1 MAKTIKVKKGTR
13 IYISASKDGYNC
25 TGLEKV
31 VNGDEEIS
39 LSLSEK
45 TNSFRFKV
53 TNQSKS
59 SGGKAWT
66 VVQNDFYSS
75 PEVITLGYCD
85 LSDYSYIF
93 EENYNHGM
101 IPPYTMPIYYIGAYE
116 VAVYSDIGMTTQIGT
131 LYDFQNNYIYVPE
144 NANTDGSTIVGEVTY
159 NNTVVMPFELSGT
172 RDYDFTLDYGD
183 GTTETILGT
192 DTRTS
197 ISHDYPTGYAQ
208 YTVTLTSESGK
219 MPNFNSYNSIYDD
232 NRVNDIIDPF
242 LLMNTASGKNMARKI
257 YNFPWGL
264 WYKNPQINDL
274 SYCVSGSSNI
284 KHDLAKF
291 SPLTTTIAHMCSDT
305 TLSYLSPD
313 FLKNNTEIT
322 SASYAFYNASYLR
335 EIPDNFFAN
344 NKKCTNFSCC
354 FLNNNRLR
362 VTPNIFCKDSTEAT
376 TRFAGISEAPD
387 FSRCF
392 ERSYSSYSNYCKG
405 GTAPRLWEY
414 TYTDTNGNTL
424 TPISTDCFK
433 GHTVD
438 TLTNWLDIPESWGG
452 PKEITFKITP
462 TPADATVKING
473 VEQSEI
479 TVKTGTYVSYEV
491 SKEGCVTQSMDAY
504 LIPSYISGTEHEKRI
519 TLRIYRSIPIID
531 GVASMPARVW
541 NIQNRLFCT
550 FEGGSSADTYSEEGT
565 MLYEYDSES
574 DAFLPNNNIVFDG
587 KYPYI
592 RDVSYDSVN
601 NKYVFACY
609 AGWVVSTSDF
619 VTFEKHIADPAET
632 CQYQSIECSNG
643 VWIVCGTYGSN
654 QLRRSTDQG
663 ATWTDITLP
672 ITSTWYSS
680 VRRFGSRIFLLGYKS
695 SSGSY
700 VGNLCFSD
708 DDGATWGL
716 AWSSVPDI
724 ILNLVVSEEAIIG
737 LGYRKPKIMRST
749 DGVSWTTIENLPQ
762 TITDSFYIG
771 DGVFIGSGYLKKIFS
786 TDHGATW
793 QTSQANGS
801 GVLPGTLY
809 PGCLYNDKIYM
820 GAYSDVCEIDKSV
833 FLQPLTSE

>member
-1 MAKTIKVKKGTR
+1 MAKTIKVKKGNR

-59 SGGKAWT
+59 SGGKAWI

-75 PEVITLGYCD
+75 PEIITLGYCD
-85 LSDYSYIF
+85 LSNYSYIF
-93 EENYNHGM
+93 EENYNYGLV
-101 IPPYTMPIYYIGAYE
+101 PPYTMPIYHIGAYD
-116 VAVYSDIGMTTQIGT
+116 VAVYSDIEMTTQIGM
-131 LYDFQNNYIYVPE
+131 LYDFESNYIYVPE
-144 NANTDGSTIVGEVTY
+144 NANTDGSTTVGEVTY

-197 ISHDYPTGYAQ
+197 ISHDYPTGSAQ

-219 MPNFNSYNSIYDD
+219 MPNFNSYNTIGDD
-232 NRVNDIIDPF
+232 NRVTDIIDPF
-242 LLMNTASGKNMARKI
+242 LLMDTTSGKNTARGI
-257 YNFPWGL
+257 NDFPWGL

-274 SYCVSGSSNI
+274 SYCVSGSYNI

-291 SPLTTTIAHMCSDT
+291 SPLATTIDFMCSST
-305 TLSYLSPD
+305 NLSYLSPD
-313 FLKNNTEIT
+313 FLKNNSEIT

-354 FLNNNRLR
+354 FTNCNQLK
-362 VTPNIFCKDSTEAT
+362 VTPNIFCNDTTEST
-376 TRFAGISEAPD
+376 TRFAGIPSAPD

-392 ERSYSSYSNYCKG
+392 ERSYFSYSSYCKN
-405 GTAPRLWEY
+405 GTAPQLWNY
-414 TYTDTNGNTL
+414 TYTDEEGTEL

-452 PKEITFKITP
+452 PKEVTFKITP
-462 TPADATVKING
+462 TPTDAIVKING

-491 SKEGCVTQSMDAY
+491 SKEGYVTQSMDAY
-504 LIPSYISGTEHEKRI
+504 LIPSYISGTEHVKKI
-519 TLRIYRSIPIID
+519 TLKIYRSIPIND
-531 GVASMPARVW
+531 TVASMPARVW
-541 NIQNRLFCT
+541 NIQNRFFCT
-550 FEGGSSADTYSEEGT
+550 YEGGSSADTYSEEGT

-574 DAFLPNNNIVFDG
+574 DAFLPNNNMVFDG

-592 RDVSYDSVN
+592 GDVRYDSVN

-609 AGWVVSTSDF
+609 GGWIVSTSDF
-619 VTFEKHIADPAET
+619 ITFEKHIADPTET
-632 CQYQSIECSNG
+632 CQYKSIECSNG
-643 VWIVCGTYGSN
+643 VWIVCGDGSN
-654 QLRRSTDQG
+654 GLRRSTDQG
-663 ATWTDITLP
+663 ATWTTFTLP
-672 ITSTWYSS
+672 TTLSWYTSI
-680 VRRFGSRIFLLGYKS
+680 RRFGSRIFLLGYKA

-700 VGNLCFSD
+700 KGSLYFSD
-708 DDGATWGL
+708 NDGATWGT
-716 AWSSVPDI
+716 AWTSTPDI
-724 ILNLVVSEEAIIG
+724 TQNLVVSEEAIIAS
-737 LGYRKPKIMRST
+737 GYSKSKIMRST
-749 DGVSWTTIENLPQ
+749 DGVSWNTIENLPQ
-762 TITDSFYIG
+762 PITESFYLG

-809 PGCLYNDKIYM
+809 PGCLYNNKIYM